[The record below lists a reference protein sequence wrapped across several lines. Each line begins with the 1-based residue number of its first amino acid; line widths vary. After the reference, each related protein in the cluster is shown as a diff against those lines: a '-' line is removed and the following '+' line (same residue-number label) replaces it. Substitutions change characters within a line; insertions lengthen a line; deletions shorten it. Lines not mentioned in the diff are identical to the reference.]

1 MKYIKS
7 EDGKSIVSVDNVAS
21 FQICTFGSVFGVWA
35 VTTASDERLSTV
47 LLKEVNAKD
56 VDATAKAKQTLKE
69 ILIFL
74 MKLNDPFL
82 LLGSLD

>member
-21 FQICTFGSVFGVWA
+21 FQICTIGSVFGVWA